1 MKREFLKGLE
11 LDNETIDSIMAEYG
25 KNVQG
30 LKETNEELTKKVNTY
45 ETEIKTLKESSQ
57 EDENWKEKFE
67 ALDTKIKNQEA
78 ENKKKQED
86 EILTNNIISVFGD
99 KKFTSDYV
107 KNGLIADIK
116 SELNKAENKGKG
128 ISEIF
133 TSLTK
138 DKSGIFENPN
148 KPAGNMPGM
157 GNIGNPEMTKE
168 AFNKLSYL
176 KRVELK
182 QKNPELFEKMNS

>member
-1 MKREFLKGLE
+1 MKREFLKGLD
-11 LDNETIDSIMAEYG
+11 LDNETIDTIMAEYG

-57 EDENWKEKFE
+57 DDENWKEKFE
-67 ALDTKIKNQEA
+67 ELDTKIKNQEA
-78 ENKKKQED
+78 ENKKRQED
-86 EILTNNIISVFGD
+86 EILTNNIISAFGD

-107 KNGLIADIK
+107 KNGLVADIK

-133 TSLTK
+133 ENLTK
-138 DKSGIFENPN
+138 DKEGLFVNPN
-148 KPAGNMPGM
+148 QPAGMPGM
-157 GNIGNPEMTKE
+157 GEGDTSTPTNLDEM
-168 AFNKLSYL
+168 S
-176 KRVELK
+176 
-182 QKNPELFEKMNS
+182 FEQYKAWRNNN